1 MISPAKRHIMR
12 VKAAEEA
19 AKAAETQVRPDASM
33 YELMLAKLYEDKRRL
48 KGIESMKA
56 RAELKREMLPEY
68 EPYIKGVLE
77 SDAGVQDDVLTTLML
92 WCIDAGEYD
101 VALLLAEYAMHHN
114 LSMADAFSRSLPCLL
129 AEQFAEAVL
138 VNNDSVPE
146 DALRKVGVL
155 TASHDMPDQVKAKLH
170 KAIGIVLENSDP
182 AEALHHLKVAFDY
195 DDRSG
200 VKTKIKQ
207 LEKQLQQNKP
217 GSDSEQA

>member
-19 AKAAETQVRPDASM
+19 AKTAETQVRPDASQ

-48 KGIESMKA
+48 KGVESMKT
-56 RAELKREMLPEY
+56 RAEIKRELLPEY
-68 EPYIKGVLE
+68 EPYITGVLQ
-77 SDAGVQDDVLTTLML
+77 SDSGAQDDVLTTIML
-92 WCIDAGEYD
+92 WCIDAGDYSQ
-101 VALLLAEYAMHHN
+101 ALELATYAMRHN
-114 LSMADAFSRSLPCLL
+114 LSMSDAFSRSLPCLL

-138 VNNDSVPE
+138 KNEESVP
-146 DALRKVGVL
+146 AGVL
-155 TASHDMPDQVKAKLH
+155 IHVGDLTLAQDMPDQVKAKLH
-170 KAIGIVLENSDP
+170 KAIGTVLEEADP
-182 AEALHHLKVAFDY
+182 AQALIHLNAAYDY

-217 GSDSEQA
+217 GSESEQA